1 MQLIEYQ
8 GKKPVVA
15 EGVFIA
21 PGAFLIGD
29 VTVEEG
35 SSIWF
40 GAVLRGDFGKI
51 IVGKNTSIQD
61 NVVMHGLPGGE
72 TRVGSNVTVAHGAV
86 LHNCRVEDGAVIG
99 MNAVLLDNSVVG
111 EQAMV
116 AAGSVVSAGANM
128 PARHLVAG
136 VPAAPKKEISGEAL
150 NWVKQSAA
158 AYTYLARSYTEAGI
172 SSEGSGNKS

>member
-8 GKKPVVA
+8 GKKPIVA
-15 EGVFIA
+15 EGAFIA
-21 PGAFLIGD
+21 PGAYLIGD

-35 SSIWF
+35 ASIWF

-51 IVGKNTSIQD
+51 FVGKNSSIQD
-61 NVVMHGLPGGE
+61 NVVIHVLPGGE
-72 TRVGSNVTVAHGAV
+72 TRVGSDVTVAHGAV

-116 AAGSVVSAGANM
+116 AAGSVVGTGANM
-128 PARHLVAG
+128 PARHLVTGA
-136 VPAAPKKEISGEAL
+136 PAAPKKEIAGDAL
-150 NWVKQSAA
+150 NWVKQSAV
-158 AYTYLARSYTEAGI
+158 AYTYLAKTYTEAGI
-172 SSEGSGNKS
+172 GNGGSGNKG